1 MAFIDADGDIEPEAF
16 TAFLRL
22 VDLYEPDAVVG
33 SKRHPLSHVDYPPI
47 RRLLSWVFHLM
58 TRTLFR
64 LNVRDT
70 QTGMKLFRRDVLA
83 DVLPRVR
90 DDGYT
95 FDLELL
101 VAAARRGYRRIF
113 EAPIRV
119 GYLIR
124 EPSGSGRR
132 SGWRRRRSRCSSAA
146 TSSTRTEALRPLGA
160 ETERRCRVSDPLGDD
175 GVATGSPLRI
185 LILNWRDVANPQAGG
200 AELFTHEV
208 ARRWV
213 SWGHHVTLITSRFP
227 GGRPDETI
235 DGVAIRRVGA
245 LRRGSLHLLVQR
257 ELSRVRGF
265 DVVIDEIDTIPFLTP
280 VWSES
285 LPPIVGMVHQLA
297 AVWDAEM
304 PRPLAAIGR
313 RTEPR
318 LLRMYRDVPVVT
330 ISGSTSEDL
339 RRLGLRD
346 VRLILQGRDEPPL
359 LTVPKE
365 EVPTFLFVGRLAAN
379 KRPGRPLRARCR
391 ARTAPGRSTLG
402 RRRGRDGSQAPRA
415 SRRRGRDPR
424 SGSREEL
431 YERMARAHCLLVPS
445 VREGWGMVITEANA
459 VGTPAVGYDVPGIR
473 DAIRPGRTGLL
484 APTGDAASLGRLA
497 ADLVLDRERYERM
510 CAEAVTWGRC
520 FSWDVTAE
528 LFLEIVHD
536 RVRSSATRGMEAVG
550 AELAAAG

>member
-1 MAFIDADGDIEPEAF
+1 M
-16 TAFLRL
+16 
-22 VDLYEPDAVVG
+22 
-33 SKRHPLSHVDYPPI
+33 
-47 RRLLSWVFHLM
+47 
-58 TRTLFR
+58 
-64 LNVRDT
+64 
-70 QTGMKLFRRDVLA
+70 
-83 DVLPRVR
+83 
-90 DDGYT
+90 
-95 FDLELL
+95 
-101 VAAARRGYRRIF
+101 
-113 EAPIRV
+113 
-119 GYLIR
+119 
-124 EPSGSGRR
+124 
-132 SGWRRRRSRCSSAA
+132 
-146 TSSTRTEALRPLGA
+146 
-160 ETERRCRVSDPLGDD
+160 
-175 GVATGSPLRI
+175 RI

-297 AVWDAEM
+297 ADVWDAEM

-318 LLRMYRDVPVVT
+318 LLRMYRDVPVVHV
-330 ISGSTSEDL
+330 SGSTSKDL

-379 KRPGRPLRARCR
+379 KRPGHALSALDAAHERLPALDSGSSARARWKPGSASEPATRSRCSVDPTGG
-391 ARTAPGRSTLG
+391 AVRT
-402 RRRGRDGSQAPRA
+402 DGAGP
-415 SRRRGRDPR
+415 P
-424 SGSREEL
+424 
-431 YERMARAHCLLVPS
+431 LVPS

-473 DAIRPGRTGLL
+473 DAIRRAGRGSWRPPATPHPSDAWPPTSCSTANATSAC
-484 APTGDAASLGRLA
+484 APKR
-497 ADLVLDRERYERM
+497 
-510 CAEAVTWGRC
+510 
-520 FSWDVTAE
+520 
-528 LFLEIVHD
+528 
-536 RVRSSATRGMEAVG
+536 
-550 AELAAAG
+550 